1 MDVQVSIV
9 VPARDEAPII
19 GECLEALSRQTI
31 GATALEVV
39 VVAAGEDDTAGAA
52 SRVGAALPFGRFEV
66 LRLEAGN
73 KNVALRHGCART
85 HAPIIVLL
93 DADTIV
99 EPDAIA
105 VLARALGEGP
115 ERAVHGAA
123 LPRHDTWVS
132 RYWELNRRLVKDL
145 RFDGDLSGELIAMR
159 RATLAAREL
168 HLLFPETLGAKC
180 DLYLGR
186 ALEAGGC
193 TIAYA
198 PEARARTMTP
208 WTLRGLAQTMLRSR
222 RGRMATLALGPASLQ
237 AGLSALVVGSAPVA
251 IVASRWLHGFAVILL
266 APLAGY
272 AAWTVMRV
280 AALHERGLVRR
291 VPAFLLCDLL
301 GRACKVAAYTERIIG
316 RSPPLT
322 FRGQRA

>member
-1 MDVQVSIV
+1 MDVQVSV
-9 VPARDEAPII
+9 VIPARNEAPII
-19 GECLEALSRQTI
+19 GECLQALSRQTI

-39 VVAAGEDDTAGAA
+39 VVAAGEDDTAGTA

-73 KNVALRHGCART
+73 KNLALQRGCARAD
-85 HAPIIVLL
+85 APIIVLL

-105 VLARALGEGP
+105 VLAHAVGEGP

-145 RFDGDLSGELIAMR
+145 RFDGYLSGELIAMR

-168 HLLFPETLGAKC
+168 RTLFPESLGAKS

-186 ALEAGGC
+186 AL
-193 TIAYA
+193 
-198 PEARARTMTP
+198 
-208 WTLRGLAQTMLRSR
+208 
-222 RGRMATLALGPASLQ
+222 
-237 AGLSALVVGSAPVA
+237 
-251 IVASRWLHGFAVILL
+251 
-266 APLAGY
+266 
-272 AAWTVMRV
+272 
-280 AALHERGLVRR
+280 
-291 VPAFLLCDLL
+291 
-301 GRACKVAAYTERIIG
+301 
-316 RSPPLT
+316 
-322 FRGQRA
+322 